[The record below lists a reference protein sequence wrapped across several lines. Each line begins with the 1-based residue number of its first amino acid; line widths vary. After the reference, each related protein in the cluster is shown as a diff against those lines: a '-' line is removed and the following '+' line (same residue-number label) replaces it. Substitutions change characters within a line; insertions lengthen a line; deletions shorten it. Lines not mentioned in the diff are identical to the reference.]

1 MNFYNVSLFK
11 SCYLKSQLFVS
22 DKKEIVFV
30 GRSNVGKSSLI
41 NRLCGRRKLAR
52 VSNVPGKTISI
63 NFYSAGNIY
72 LVDFPGY
79 GFAKIAKF
87 KRKVWDDL
95 AQGYFS
101 SKRNIVFCVVVI
113 DCRRGCKELD
123 FDMVRYLVYNKLY
136 FVIVLS
142 KADKLKEREL
152 QSVFEATKK
161 DFSFLKNLKVILF
174 SSKTGQGEKELKQ
187 VVERFCNA

>member
-1 MNFYNVSLFK
+1 MNFSNASFLK
-11 SCYLKSQLFVS
+11 SCYLENQLFLS
-22 DKKEIVFV
+22 NKKEVVFV

-41 NRLCGRRKLAR
+41 NRLCGRKKLAR

-63 NFYSAGNIY
+63 NFYSVGGIY

-79 GFAKIAKF
+79 GFAKIAKC
-87 KRKVWDDL
+87 KRKLWDNL

-136 FVIVLS
+136 FVVVLS
-142 KADKLKEREL
+142 KADKLKNSEL
-152 QSVFEATKK
+152 QAVFEATKK
-161 DFSFLKNLKVILF
+161 DFSFLKNLQVILF
-174 SSKTGQGEKELKQ
+174 SSKTGQGENELRQ
-187 VVERFCNA
+187 VIERVCDV